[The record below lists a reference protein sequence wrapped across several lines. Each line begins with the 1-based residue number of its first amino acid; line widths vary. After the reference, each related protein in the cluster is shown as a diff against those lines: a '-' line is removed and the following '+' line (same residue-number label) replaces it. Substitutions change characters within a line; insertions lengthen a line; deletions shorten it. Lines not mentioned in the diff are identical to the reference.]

1 MRALVFRRRRH
12 CTVHVIETAIPRIEL
27 RRFVR
32 VFAEREISCTEECA
46 QADVASL
53 EPLLAFTFGDPGR
66 IDYRNG
72 TSKVDPPIHLVGS
85 HTSPIGLS
93 CVIGRQLGFGIFLK
107 PLALWQLFGIPP
119 AVTTNEDGEGAGLLG
134 NGLYTLWLKLSECR
148 SFRQRIQA
156 AEEYLLPFAINAI
169 SKTPIMKTAQY
180 IYRNKGSVRIEH
192 LAHQSGLSLRHYE
205 RRFSTEFGFTPK
217 LFARITRF
225 QSALDTKRV
234 APATSWMSVAH
245 QLGYFDQMHMVR
257 DFRSLGGN
265 LPSEILSQIGDFQPW
280 SLAPPNNPYTY
291 PE

>member
-1 MRALVFRRRRH
+1 M
-12 CTVHVIETAIPRIEL
+12 HVIETAIPRIEL

-32 VFAEREISCTEECA
+32 IFAEREISSTEGCT
-46 QADVASL
+46 QADIATL
-53 EPLLAFTFGDPGR
+53 EPLLAFTFGDAGWIEYRDGR
-66 IDYRNG
+66 
-72 TSKVDPPIHLVGS
+72 SKIVPPIHLVGS
-85 HTSPIGLS
+85 QTSPVGLAG
-93 CVIGRQLGFGIFLK
+93 VVGRQLGFGIFLK
-107 PLALWQLFGIPP
+107 PLALWQLFRIPP
-119 AVTTNEDGEGAGLLG
+119 AVTTNENGEGTDLLG
-134 NGLYTLWLKLSECR
+134 NDLSTLWVKLSECR

-156 AEEYLLPFAINAI
+156 AEEYLLPFGINAI

-192 LAHQSGLSLRHYE
+192 LAHQSGLCLRQYE
-205 RRFSTEFGFTPK
+205 RRFALEFGFTPK

-234 APATSWMSVAH
+234 APAISWMSVAH

-280 SLAPPNNPYTY
+280 SLAPPNNPYKY